1 MIWEAGY
8 GAKETAKLLGHSK
21 EIITVD
27 VYGDMTK
34 IIEDCL
40 EELQPFID
48 DVLLCSSKKSNIED
62 DVVIDV
68 SDYIESW

>member
-1 MIWEAGY
+1 MAE
-8 GAKETAKLLGHSK
+8 
-21 EIITVD
+21 
-27 VYGDMTK
+27 

-48 DVLLCSSKKSNIED
+48 DVLPHNSKENNIVD

-68 SDYIESW
+68 SDYIENLEKKK